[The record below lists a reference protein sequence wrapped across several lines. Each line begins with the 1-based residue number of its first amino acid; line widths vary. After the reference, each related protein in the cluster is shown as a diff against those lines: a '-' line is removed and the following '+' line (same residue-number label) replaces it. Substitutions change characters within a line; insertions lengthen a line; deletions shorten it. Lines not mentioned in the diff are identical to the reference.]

1 MNAQVVCHPRAGVT
15 LTFKLKDQDAFLGR
29 DPSIAISVPVDGVSR
44 QHAKIRW
51 DGKTYWLEDL
61 KSTNG
66 TFLNGQA
73 AVRERLKHLD
83 VIGLGRKIDLVFLLR
98 APEAAAT
105 RQGIVEASLVAE
117 GDLAFPIAPGEMT
130 LGRAPS
136 NNVVADSSAVSKVHA
151 RIERTPDQLVL
162 EDLGSA
168 NGTFVNGSRVTNAF
182 LADGDELSLGGVESY
197 RVSVTMG
204 EVKGPSTS
212 ARMRSPVV
220 AADRQQFGGEWKTRF
235 DWDSGEREALED
247 MRRQIRERERAR
259 EQQGAKKAAEGKG
272 AGHGAK
278 APAAKPAAGA
288 PAKPA
293 AAGAAKPAAPDAAK
307 PAAPAA
313 APAPK
318 PAADAAKAA
327 APAAAKPATPTA
339 AAAPKPAA
347 EAAKPAAPAAPK
359 PAAPPAAPPAPSPAA
374 RPPVVAKPPVVAP
387 PLPKPPTVVAP
398 PPRPAAAAPAPKPTA
413 PPIAKP
419 SIATAP
425 PQATLPL
432 SSEGQEPTHDI
443 HPVKP
448 AAPPLPPKAAAPPV
462 VKPPSPPSPPAS
474 GPRPSETQEAT
485 QMAPPKPKAPPP
497 PPRVAPPEDAS
508 EPAGTIAIGAQVQPP
523 PRVPLS
529 KSSKILE
536 IRLIGPGFDLAAR
549 EPGAYELGRATE
561 APLRVNHPTVSR
573 KHARVILADDR
584 GIVYLQDAGGANG
597 TRLNGKA
604 IEKLAPLTDGDRVGI
619 GEVELTVALKRG

>member
-15 LTFKLKDQDAFLGR
+15 LTFKLKDEDAFLGR
-29 DPSIAISVPVDGVSR
+29 DPGIAISVPVEGVSR

-51 DGKTYWLEDL
+51 DGKSYWLEDL

-98 APEAAAT
+98 APEAAAI

-151 RIERTPDQLVL
+151 RIERTADQLVL

-278 APAAKPAAGA
+278 AAAKPAAGA

-293 AAGAAKPAAPDAAK
+293 AAAAKPAAAGAAKAAAPDAAK

-318 PAADAAKAA
+318 PAIPPA
-327 APAAAKPATPTA
+327 APA
-339 AAAPKPAA
+339 PKPPA
-347 EAAKPAAPAAPK
+347 EAPKPAAPAAPK
-359 PAAPPAAPPAPSPAA
+359 PAAPPAAPPAPPA
-374 RPPVVAKPPVVAP
+374 PAKPPVGAKPPVMAP
-387 PLPKPPTVVAP
+387 PLPKPPTAVAP
-398 PPRPAAAAPAPKPTA
+398 PPRPAAPAPAPKPTA
-413 PPIAKP
+413 PPIAK

-448 AAPPLPPKAAAPPV
+448 AAPPLPPKAAALPV
-462 VKPPSPPSPPAS
+462 AKPPSSPSPPAT

-523 PRVPLS
+523 PRVPVS

-604 IEKLAPLTDGDRVGI
+604 IEKLAPLSDGDRVGI
-619 GEVELTVALKRG
+619 GEVELTVTLKRG